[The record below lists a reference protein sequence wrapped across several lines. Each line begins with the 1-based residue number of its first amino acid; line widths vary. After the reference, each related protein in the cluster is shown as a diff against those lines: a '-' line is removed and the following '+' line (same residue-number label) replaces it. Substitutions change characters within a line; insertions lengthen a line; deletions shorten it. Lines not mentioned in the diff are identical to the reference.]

1 MKAKATM
8 GTIGLRIDAKPRIAI
23 RKALLA
29 ALKTNS
35 ISAVAAGMKW
45 KRCGSVGA
53 NWAGSFMISA

>member
-1 MKAKATM
+1 M
-8 GTIGLRIDAKPRIAI
+8 IGLPIDVKLPVAI

-29 ALKTNS
+29 ALKINL
-35 ISAVAAGMKW
+35 IRAAAAGMKW